1 MKAFLK
7 SKSVGSWVIT
17 FLMYALAL
25 SWLYPYVWMFMA
37 SLKTT
42 STIYTTHLFGGN
54 LSLDNFRFLL
64 GSAARLD
71 RPFVK
76 ALMNSVLVTG
86 TVTVSVLITS
96 VYIAFAIVKL
106 KCRGHKQLSEFLVFQ
121 MVWPTMLLTLPLFV
135 LMRQLGLLNTYA
147 AMILPSMVSGWG
159 VFMMSQA
166 FKGTPNDYI
175 DAARLDMAS
184 LGQIL
189 RHVMVPLNKSSLAVV
204 GLFTFTGTW
213 DNFMWP
219 LVVVSDVHKMPLS
232 VLLATFNKQYAT
244 YLGPVLA
251 GAVLQSLPLIVIFV
265 LFRKYFL
272 QGMSLT
278 LK

>member
-42 STIYTTHLFGGN
+42 STIYTTHLFGGS
-54 LSLDNFRFLL
+54 LSLDNFRFLF

-106 KCRGHKQLSEFLVFQ
+106 KCWGHKQLSEFLVFQ

-166 FKGTPNDYI
+166 FKGTPSDYI

-244 YLGPVLA
+244 YLGPVMA

-272 QGMSLT
+272 QGMSLS

>member
-1 MKAFLK
+1 MKAIFKNK
-7 SKSVGSWVIT
+7 SPGSWLIACA
-17 FLMYALAL
+17 MYALAL
-25 SWLYPYVWMFMA
+25 TWLYPYAWMLMA
-37 SLKTT
+37 SLKP
-42 STIYTTHLFGGN
+42 SAQIYTASLFGGT
-54 LSLDNFRFLL
+54 LSLDNFRFLFD
-64 GSAARLD
+64 SAERIE
-71 RPFVK
+71 RPFLG
-76 ALMNSVLVTG
+76 ALLNSLMVSVS
-86 TVTVSVLITS
+86 VTVSVLVTS
-96 VYIAFAIVKL
+96 VYAAFAIVKL
-106 KCRGHKQLSEFLVFQ
+106 ECRWHRQLNAFLIFQ

-135 LMRQLGLLNTYA
+135 LMRQLGLLNSYA
-147 AMILPSMVSGWG
+147 AMIVPSMVSGWG

-189 RHVMVPLNKSSLAVV
+189 RNVMLPLNKSVIAIV
-204 GLFTFTGTW
+204 GLFTFTGVW

-232 VLLATFNKQYAT
+232 VLLATFNKQYSD
-244 YLGPVLA
+244 YLGPVMA
-251 GAVLQSLPLIVIFV
+251 GAVLQSLPLIVIFI

-272 QGMSLT
+272 QGMSLS

>member
-54 LSLDNFRFLL
+54 LSLDNFRFLF

-244 YLGPVLA
+244 YLGPVMA
-251 GAVLQSLPLIVIFV
+251 GAVLQSLPLIIIFV